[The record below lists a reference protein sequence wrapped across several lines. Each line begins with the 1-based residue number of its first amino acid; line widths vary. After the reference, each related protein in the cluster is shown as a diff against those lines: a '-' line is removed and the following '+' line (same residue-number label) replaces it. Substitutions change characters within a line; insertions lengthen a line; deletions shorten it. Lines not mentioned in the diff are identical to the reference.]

1 MYDYVIFTDTACDIS
16 PSILA
21 KWGVKC
27 ENMIITFDGEEGQ
40 YTSDEITVKDF
51 YNKMRKGSIAR
62 TSAVNTETFKL
73 AFEKSCSSAR
83 IYSTW
88 VFPAD

>member
-40 YTSDEITVKDF
+40 YCPDI
-51 YNKMRKGSIAR
+51 RR
-62 TSAVNTETFKL
+62 
-73 AFEKSCSSAR
+73 
-83 IYSTW
+83 
-88 VFPAD
+88 